1 MDNPKDHSDQ
11 PEKSSTQK
19 PQNAGDEQ
27 SNVVPISRSEA
38 VAPTL
43 VVTIEAT
50 GTVPPRSSSIAPPAR
65 VLQGRSGGGGG
76 DVTAGG
82 GGSGEGSR
90 KRRWRIND
98 PGASGSGGGGGQR
111 PRRRVDAGVP
121 AVCAVCSRSFPSFY
135 ALFGHLRS
143 HNNREWGGAFPPPA
157 YNPDWVQRGTGDSQ
171 QQSPAATQKVME
183 QEVIPALLD
192 AAQETLAKM
201 NQGEQ
206 IAPSTTSREVLELD
220 LNVQPQEGESAGPS
234 SAVPETTVLDLNL
247 PPPKEDDEDAPAP

>member
-65 VLQGRSGGGGG
+65 VLQ
-76 DVTAGG
+76 
-82 GGSGEGSR
+82 
-90 KRRWRIND
+90 
-98 PGASGSGGGGGQR
+98 GASGSGGGGGQR